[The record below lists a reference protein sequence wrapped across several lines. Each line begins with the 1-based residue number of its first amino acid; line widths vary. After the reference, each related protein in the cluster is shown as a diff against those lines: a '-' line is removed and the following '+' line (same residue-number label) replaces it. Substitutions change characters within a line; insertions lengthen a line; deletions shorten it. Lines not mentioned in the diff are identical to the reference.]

1 MSDYLYDKMRRVPVI
16 TDEQIAAMRHIV
28 PVLSDGHGMYRRIA
42 GIDAI
47 NARNQSFLWDAK
59 PAGEQFR
66 FDTLN
71 VATILTQ
78 HYSSV
83 FFKPSLAEV
92 YAWILVYMPDTWHL
106 FTHFCLG
113 EARRISRSSD
123 VVCECSVMG
132 GKMFVKGKEIVFPS
146 GEIGHQLT
154 PVSST

>member
-1 MSDYLYDKMRRVPVI
+1 MSEYLYEKMRRVPTI

-28 PVLSDGHGMYRRIA
+28 PVLSDGFGMYRRIV

-47 NARNQSFLWDAK
+47 DPRTQSFLWDAE
-59 PAGEQFR
+59 PTGEEFT

-71 VATILTQ
+71 VATIITQ

-92 YAWILVYMPDTWHL
+92 YAWMLVYMPDTWNL

-113 EARRISRSSD
+113 EAKRISRSYD

-132 GKMFVKGKEIVFPS
+132 GKMLVKGKEFVLPN
-146 GEIGHQLT
+146 GQIGHQL
-154 PVSST
+154 VAASST